1 MDINTKTVVYVDN
14 LFEQMLIYNDTQ
26 EIENELLKNTLIGIK
41 KISNNF
47 HSAVGIVIYQLN
59 DEKCNQIG
67 KMFIDE
73 EATFDFLLNS
83 YGLEDPSYLKFRD
96 SVILSLAQRQYINES
111 NQKAEKAS
119 KRVLKNLKKIK
130 STKTGIYSD
139 LIAILGIFTAITF
152 ATFGATSML
161 SSVFS
166 HVSSVTVPNLG
177 FIFITAGVYL
187 VCLYALIAVMFVGI
201 HKIIHSEDINKENG
215 KYNYQ
220 FSVNVTAPIVL
231 FSLLLIIVGF
241 IVITTN
247 N

>member
-1 MDINTKTVVYVDN
+1 MGVNKSN
-14 LFEQMLIYNDTQ
+14 LDYIKGLFQEMLKYNDSNDLSNKTLKAAF
-26 EIENELLKNTLIGIK
+26 ELLPVLDK
-41 KISNNF
+41 NF
-47 HSAVGIVIYQLN
+47 HSGVGLVIYKLSN
-59 DEKCNQIG
+59 DEFETIKE
-67 KMFIDE
+67 MFSDIDP
-73 EATFDFLLNS
+73 AFDFILNE
-83 YGLEDPSYLKFRD
+83 YNLTDDVYRKFRD
-96 SVILSLAQRQYINES
+96 SVMLSIAQRDFINES
-111 NQKAEKAS
+111 SHMAEKTS

>member
-1 MDINTKTVVYVDN
+1 MDINTKTVVYVNN
-14 LFEQMLIYNDTQ
+14 LFEQMLVYDDTK
-26 EIENELLKNTLIGIK
+26 EIENERLKNALTGIK

-59 DEKCNQIG
+59 DEKCSLIG
-67 KMFIDE
+67 KMFIKE

-83 YGLEDPSYLKFRD
+83 YELEDPSYLKFRD

-166 HVSSVTVPNLG
+166 HVSNVTVSNLG

-201 HKIIHSEDINKENG
+201 HKIIHSEDIN
-215 KYNYQ
+215 
-220 FSVNVTAPIVL
+220 
-231 FSLLLIIVGF
+231 
-241 IVITTN
+241 
-247 N
+247 